1 MKLRLGVLFLS
12 LATGLFVSCASSG
25 TAAKKADER
34 LANLEPF
41 EIGSMTLGQIK
52 MFSDDVEQKK
62 LDIRLYPR
70 TGQLCL
76 EFFSLPNKQRLY
88 LDRSAREILSAAFL
102 AYKDDFS
109 AKKLLRGTQ
118 KSSSAY
124 GKNTIFYQWGVLTYN
139 GESAPAV
146 SLGYR
151 FSGDSPYFTIV
162 IPPTKNKLYATGD
175 SAVKESAENVVYLTT
190 GQIDELLP
198 YLSQENLEGT
208 VKEKLDENPEAKA
221 DVY

>member
-124 GKNTIFYQWGVLTYN
+124 GKKHDFLPVGCVDLQRRKRTCCFARLPVQR
-139 GESAPAV
+139 
-146 SLGYR
+146 R
-151 FSGDSPYFTIV
+151 FSVLYNRDSP
-162 IPPTKNKLYATGD
+162 
-175 SAVKESAENVVYLTT
+175 
-190 GQIDELLP
+190 DEK
-198 YLSQENLEGT
+198 QT
-208 VKEKLDENPEAKA
+208 VCNW
-221 DVY
+221 